1 MSLTAETQ
9 LGPYKIIALIGAG
22 GMGEVYR
29 ARDTRLLRDV
39 ALKVL
44 PESFTADPDRLRRF
58 EQEARAVAALNHP
71 NIVSVY
77 DVGNAGGVHYIVS
90 ELLEGET
97 LRQLI
102 SPSGMA
108 VRKTTELGIQLA
120 QGLAA
125 AHEQGIVHRDLKPEN
140 IFVTRNGRL
149 KILDFGLAKLRRP
162 QTIAETVDG
171 VTLGETN
178 AGQVLGTIGYMS
190 PEQVRGDAA
199 DHRSDIFSFGS
210 ILYEMLYGQRAFK
223 HNTGAET
230 MTAILNEEPS
240 EFSGRSLAIP
250 PGLERIV
257 RHCMEKQAGQRFQS
271 AHDIAFALESVAG
284 ISSTTSTLAA
294 APARARWAGPAMVAL
309 AALVLLAAAGLGLRA
324 WLRPSGTAL
333 HPRLHRITFRRGTI
347 WNARFTSDGNLIYG
361 AAWEGRPE
369 ELFVAENGST
379 ESRTLGLQTTD
390 ILAISS
396 SGELAVSTNRHFV
409 MGFESAGMLAR
420 APRGGGAPRDIADDV
435 EYADWS
441 PDGTNIAIVRRV
453 GGKVRLEYPL
463 GKVLYETAGWVSHP
477 RVSPDGK
484 LVAFI
489 DHAYQRD
496 DDGTIATVDQAGN
509 KKTLTGEFVS
519 VQGLAWW
526 PEGNEIWFT
535 GTTSGSS
542 RELRAVTLT
551 GKERLVYLGTG
562 TLTLHDISKDGRV
575 LFSRDDLR
583 AGMIGLAPGETKE
596 RDLSWHDWSVP
607 RDISDD
613 GRLVSFD
620 ETGEAGG
627 ETGGLYVRG
636 TDGSP
641 AVRLGDGRSPS
652 LSPDGKW
659 VLALDASAR
668 RNVIEL
674 PTGAGES
681 RAISTGDVQV
691 HQAFFLPDERHI
703 LELGSVPGGHG
714 LRLWLQGVEEGKP
727 RPVTPEGVSIAYR
740 SCISPDGKQVAAQDP
755 EGKITI
761 YPLAGGSPVIVPN
774 TQSGD
779 VPVQWTPDGKSLLV
793 GRREVPSKI
802 FTIDFA
808 TGQRKLF
815 RSFSPADPTGL
826 FSNAPPQ
833 FSLDLK
839 SYVYT
844 YQRITSDLYVVDGLK

>member
-1 MSLTAETQ
+1 MSLAAETQ

-44 PESFTADPDRLRRF
+44 PESFTTDPDRLRRF

-77 DVGNAGGVHYIVS
+77 DVGDAGGVHYIIS

-102 SPSGMA
+102 SPAGMPT
-108 VRKTTELGIQLA
+108 RKAIELAIQLA

-162 QTIAETVDG
+162 QTIAETMDG
-171 VTLGETN
+171 VTVGETN

-223 HNTGAET
+223 RNTGAET
-230 MTAILNEEPS
+230 MTAILKEEPN
-240 EFSGRSLAIP
+240 EFSGRNLAVTP
-250 PGLERIV
+250 ALERIV
-257 RHCMEKQAGQRFQS
+257 RHCIEKQPGQRFQS
-271 AHDIAFALESVAG
+271 AQDIAFALESVSG
-284 ISSTTSTLAA
+284 GSSTTSTPAA
-294 APARARWAGPAMVAL
+294 APARARWARPAMVAL
-309 AALVLLAAAGLGLRA
+309 LALVLLAAVGLGLRV
-324 WLRPSGTAL
+324 WLHPSSTAL
-333 HPRLHRITFRRGTI
+333 HPKLHRITFRRGTI
-347 WNARFTSDGNLIYG
+347 WNARFTPDGNLIYG

-379 ESRTLGLQTTD
+379 ESRTLGLQITD
-390 ILAISS
+390 ILAISG
-396 SGELAVSTNRHFV
+396 SGELAVSSNRHFV

-441 PDGTNIAIVRRV
+441 PDGASIAVVRRV

-484 LVAFI
+484 LVAFV

-496 DDGTIATVDQAGN
+496 DDGTIAVVDLAGN

-519 VQGLAWW
+519 AQGVAWW
-526 PEGNEIWFT
+526 PGGNEVWFT

-542 RELRAVTLT
+542 RELRAVTLA

-596 RDLSWHDWSVP
+596 RDLSWHDWTVP

-613 GRLVSFD
+613 GKLVSFD

-641 AVRLGDGRSPS
+641 AVRLGDGRTPT

-659 VLALDASAR
+659 ALALNAAGR
-668 RNVIEL
+668 RSLIEL

-681 RAISTGDVQV
+681 RAISTGDVHV
-691 HQAFFLPDERHI
+691 HQAFFLPDARHI
-703 LELGSVPGGHG
+703 LELGDIPGGHG
-714 LRLWLQGVEEGKP
+714 LRLWLQGVEEGAP

-761 YPLAGGSPVIVPN
+761 YPLTTGSPQIVPN

-826 FSNAPPQ
+826 FSNTPPQ

>member
-1 MSLTAETQ
+1 
-9 LGPYKIIALIGAG
+9 
-22 GMGEVYR
+22 
-29 ARDTRLLRDV
+29 
-39 ALKVL
+39 
-44 PESFTADPDRLRRF
+44 
-58 EQEARAVAALNHP
+58 
-71 NIVSVY
+71 
-77 DVGNAGGVHYIVS
+77 
-90 ELLEGET
+90 
-97 LRQLI
+97 
-102 SPSGMA
+102 
-108 VRKTTELGIQLA
+108 
-120 QGLAA
+120 
-125 AHEQGIVHRDLKPEN
+125 
-140 IFVTRNGRL
+140 
-149 KILDFGLAKLRRP
+149 
-162 QTIAETVDG
+162 
-171 VTLGETN
+171 
-178 AGQVLGTIGYMS
+178 
-190 PEQVRGDAA
+190 
-199 DHRSDIFSFGS
+199 
-210 ILYEMLYGQRAFK
+210 
-223 HNTGAET
+223 
-230 MTAILNEEPS
+230 
-240 EFSGRSLAIP
+240 
-250 PGLERIV
+250 
-257 RHCMEKQAGQRFQS
+257 
-271 AHDIAFALESVAG
+271 
-284 ISSTTSTLAA
+284 
-294 APARARWAGPAMVAL
+294 
-309 AALVLLAAAGLGLRA
+309 
-324 WLRPSGTAL
+324 
-333 HPRLHRITFRRGTI
+333 
-347 WNARFTSDGNLIYG
+347 
-361 AAWEGRPE
+361 
-369 ELFVAENGST
+369 
-379 ESRTLGLQTTD
+379 LQTTD

>member
-1 MSLTAETQ
+1 MTLTAETQ

-39 ALKVL
+39 ALKLL
-44 PESFTADPDRLRRF
+44 PQSFTTDPDRLRRF

-77 DVGNAGGVHYIVS
+77 DVGNEGGVHYIVS
-90 ELLEGET
+90 ELLEGDT

-108 VRKTTELGIQLA
+108 ARKATELAVQLA

-140 IFVTRNGRL
+140 IFVTRTGRL

-162 QTIAETVDG
+162 LAIAETVDG
-171 VTLGETN
+171 VTVAATN
-178 AGQVLGTIGYMS
+178 AGQVMGTIGYMS

-199 DHRSDIFSFGS
+199 DQRSDIFSFGS
-210 ILYEMLYGQRAFK
+210 ILYEMLCGQRAFK
-223 HNTGAET
+223 RNTGAET
-230 MTAILNEEPS
+230 MTAILNEEPP
-240 EFSGRSLAIP
+240 EFSGRNLAVTP
-250 PGLERIV
+250 ALERIV
-257 RHCMEKQAGQRFQS
+257 RHCLEKQPGQRFQS
-271 AHDIAFALESVAG
+271 AQDIAFALESVSG
-284 ISSTTSTLAA
+284 IATTTSTAA
-294 APARARWAGPAMVAL
+294 APARKRRASLAVGVA
-309 AALVLLAAAGLGLRA
+309 VILLAAAGLGLGS
-324 WLRPSGTAL
+324 WLRPSSSAL
-333 HPRLHRITFRRGTI
+333 HPKLHRITFRRGTI
-347 WNARFTSDGNLIYG
+347 WNARFTPDGNLIYG

-441 PDGTNIAIVRRV
+441 PDGASIAVVRRV

-484 LVAFI
+484 LVAFV

-519 VQGLAWW
+519 VQGVAWW
-526 PEGNEIWFT
+526 QGGNEVWFT

-542 RELRAVTLT
+542 RELRAVTLA

-583 AGMIGLAPGETKE
+583 AGMIALAPGETKE

-641 AVRLGDGRSPS
+641 AVRLGDG
-652 LSPDGKW
+652 
-659 VLALDASAR
+659 
-668 RNVIEL
+668 
-674 PTGAGES
+674 
-681 RAISTGDVQV
+681 
-691 HQAFFLPDERHI
+691 
-703 LELGSVPGGHG
+703 
-714 LRLWLQGVEEGKP
+714 
-727 RPVTPEGVSIAYR
+727 
-740 SCISPDGKQVAAQDP
+740 
-755 EGKITI
+755 
-761 YPLAGGSPVIVPN
+761 
-774 TQSGD
+774 
-779 VPVQWTPDGKSLLV
+779 
-793 GRREVPSKI
+793 
-802 FTIDFA
+802 
-808 TGQRKLF
+808 
-815 RSFSPADPTGL
+815 
-826 FSNAPPQ
+826 
-833 FSLDLK
+833 
-839 SYVYT
+839 
-844 YQRITSDLYVVDGLK
+844 

>member
-190 PEQVRGDAA
+190 PEQVRGDTA

-641 AVRLGDGRSPS
+641 AVRLGDGRTPS

>member
-1 MSLTAETQ
+1 
-9 LGPYKIIALIGAG
+9 
-22 GMGEVYR
+22 MGEVYR
-29 ARDTRLLRDV
+29 ARDTRLQRDV

-44 PESFTADPDRLRRF
+44 PESFTTDPDRLRRF

-71 NIVSVY
+71 SIVSVY
-77 DVGNAGGVHYIVS
+77 DVGDAGGVHYIVS
-90 ELLEGET
+90 EFLEGET

-102 SPSGMA
+102 SPSGMSARKVIDLA
-108 VRKTTELGIQLA
+108 VQLA

-125 AHEQGIVHRDLKPEN
+125 AHERDIVHRDLKPEN

-162 QTIAETVDG
+162 QAIAETLDGVTIAETSV
-171 VTLGETN
+171 
-178 AGQVLGTIGYMS
+178 GQVLGTVGYMS

-223 HNTGAET
+223 RDTAAET
-230 MTAILNEEPS
+230 MAAILNEEPS
-240 EFSGRSLAIP
+240 EASGKNLPVTPA
-250 PGLERIV
+250 LERIV
-257 RHCMEKQAGQRFQS
+257 RHCLEKRPGQRFQS
-271 AHDIAFALESVAG
+271 AYDIAFALESVSG
-284 ISSTTSTLAA
+284 MSSTTRPVATE
-294 APARARWAGPAMVAL
+294 PARRGWLGLAMV
-309 AALVLLAAAGLGLRA
+309 ALVLLAALGLGLA
-324 WLRPSGTAL
+324 TWLHPSNAAL

-347 WNARFTSDGNLIYG
+347 WNARFTPDGNLIYG

-379 ESRTLGLQTTD
+379 ESRPLGLQTTD

-420 APRGGGAPRDIADDV
+420 SPRGGGAPRDIADDV

-441 PDGTNIAIVRRV
+441 PDGASIAIVRRV
-453 GGKVRLEYPL
+453 GGKVRLEYPV

-484 LVAFI
+484 LVAFV

-496 DDGTIATVDQAGN
+496 DDGTIATVDQTGA

-519 VQGLAWW
+519 AQGLAWW
-526 PEGNEIWFT
+526 PGGSEVWFT

-542 RELRAVTLT
+542 RELRAVTLS

-562 TLTLHDISKDGRV
+562 TLTLQDISKDGRV

-583 AGMIGLAPGETKE
+583 AGMIALAPGETKE

-613 GRLVSFD
+613 GKLVSFD

-652 LSPDGKW
+652 LSPDGNW
-659 VLALDASAR
+659 ALALNNATTQR
-668 RNVIEL
+668 GLIEL

-681 RAISTGDVQV
+681 RTISTGNVRV
-691 HQAFFLPDERHI
+691 HQAFFFPDARHI
-703 LELGSVPGGHG
+703 LELGSVPDGHG
-714 LRLWLQGVEEGKP
+714 LRLWVQDMNEATP
-727 RPVTPEGVSIAYR
+727 RPFTPEGVSVAYR

-761 YPLAGGSPVIVPN
+761 YPVAGGTSMIVPN
-774 TQSGD
+774 TQAGD
-779 VPVQWTPDGKSLLV
+779 VPVQWTQDGKSLLI
-793 GRREVPSKI
+793 GRREVPSRI
-802 FTIDFA
+802 LTIDLA
-808 TGQRKLF
+808 TGQRKLL
-815 RSFSPADPTGL
+815 RTFSPADPTGL

-833 FSLDLK
+833 FSRDLR

>member
-1 MSLTAETQ
+1 
-9 LGPYKIIALIGAG
+9 
-22 GMGEVYR
+22 
-29 ARDTRLLRDV
+29 
-39 ALKVL
+39 
-44 PESFTADPDRLRRF
+44 
-58 EQEARAVAALNHP
+58 
-71 NIVSVY
+71 
-77 DVGNAGGVHYIVS
+77 
-90 ELLEGET
+90 
-97 LRQLI
+97 
-102 SPSGMA
+102 
-108 VRKTTELGIQLA
+108 
-120 QGLAA
+120 
-125 AHEQGIVHRDLKPEN
+125 
-140 IFVTRNGRL
+140 
-149 KILDFGLAKLRRP
+149 
-162 QTIAETVDG
+162 
-171 VTLGETN
+171 
-178 AGQVLGTIGYMS
+178 MS

-641 AVRLGDGRSPS
+641 AVRLGDGRTPS

>member
-1 MSLTAETQ
+1 M
-9 LGPYKIIALIGAG
+9 
-22 GMGEVYR
+22 
-29 ARDTRLLRDV
+29 
-39 ALKVL
+39 
-44 PESFTADPDRLRRF
+44 
-58 EQEARAVAALNHP
+58 
-71 NIVSVY
+71 
-77 DVGNAGGVHYIVS
+77 
-90 ELLEGET
+90 
-97 LRQLI
+97 
-102 SPSGMA
+102 
-108 VRKTTELGIQLA
+108 RKTTELGIQLA

-309 AALVLLAAAGLGLRA
+309 VALVLLAAAGLGLRA

-496 DDGTIATVDQAGN
+496 DDGTVATVDQAGN

-526 PEGNEIWFT
+526 PGGNEIWFT

>member
-1 MSLTAETQ
+1 MSLAAETQ

-102 SPSGMA
+102 SPAGMA
-108 VRKTTELGIQLA
+108 VRKTTELAVQFA

-125 AHEQGIVHRDLKPEN
+125 AHDQGIVHRDLKPEN

-171 VTLGETN
+171 ATLGETN

-190 PEQVRGDAA
+190 PEQVRGDPA

-210 ILYEMLYGQRAFK
+210 IIYEMLYGQRAFK
-223 HNTGAET
+223 RNTGAET

-240 EFSGRSLAIP
+240 DVSGRSLPVP
-250 PGLERIV
+250 PALERIV

-271 AHDIAFALESVAG
+271 AHDIAFALESAG
-284 ISSTTSTLAA
+284 EISSTTSTAAA
-294 APARARWAGPAMVAL
+294 APIKKRWAGLVIVAL
-309 AALVLLAAAGLGLRA
+309 ILLAAAGLGLRA
-324 WLRPSGTAL
+324 WLQPSGTAL
-333 HPRLHRITFRRGTI
+333 HPKLHRITFRRGTI
-347 WNARFTSDGNLIYG
+347 WNARFTPDGNLIYG

-390 ILAISS
+390 ILAISG
-396 SGELAVSTNRHFV
+396 SGELAVSTKRHFV

-441 PDGTNIAIVRRV
+441 PDGANIAVVRRV

-484 LVAFI
+484 LVAFV

-496 DDGTIATVDQAGN
+496 DDGTIAVVDLAGN

-519 VQGLAWW
+519 AQGVAWW
-526 PEGNEIWFT
+526 PGGDEIWFT

-542 RELRAVTLT
+542 RELRAVTLA

-613 GRLVSFD
+613 GRLVAFD

-641 AVRLGDGRSPS
+641 AVRLGDGRSPT

-659 VLALDASAR
+659 ALALNAAVR
-668 RNVIEL
+668 RGLIEL

-681 RAISTGDVQV
+681 RAIPTGDVHV
-691 HQAFFLPDERHI
+691 HQAFFLPDARHI
-703 LELGSVPGGHG
+703 LSLGDIPGGHG
-714 LRLWLQGVEEGKP
+714 LRLWLQGVEERAP

-761 YPLAGGSPVIVPN
+761 YPLATGSTVVVPN
-774 TQSGD
+774 TQAGD

-802 FTIDFA
+802 FTIDLA
-808 TGQRKLF
+808 SGQRKLL

-833 FSLDLK
+833 FSRDLK
-839 SYVYT
+839 S
-844 YQRITSDLYVVDGLK
+844 